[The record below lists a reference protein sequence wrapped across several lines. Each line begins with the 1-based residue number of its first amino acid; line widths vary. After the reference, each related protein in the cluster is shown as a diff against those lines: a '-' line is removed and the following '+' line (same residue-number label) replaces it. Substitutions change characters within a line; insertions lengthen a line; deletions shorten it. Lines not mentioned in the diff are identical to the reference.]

1 MKMIIHIMNYHF
13 HYSIFF
19 TLSILEVPIDLK
31 KKDSLYPANPHTLNY
46 VFSPNSMC
54 SQVIISEFF
63 TVAPNC
69 Q

>member
-1 MKMIIHIMNYHF
+1 MKMIIR
-13 HYSIFF
+13 YSIFF
-19 TLSILEVPIDLK
+19 TLCILEVPIDLK
-31 KKDSLYPANPHTLNY
+31 KKKKDSLYPATPHTLNY

-63 TVAPNC
+63 TVAPNR